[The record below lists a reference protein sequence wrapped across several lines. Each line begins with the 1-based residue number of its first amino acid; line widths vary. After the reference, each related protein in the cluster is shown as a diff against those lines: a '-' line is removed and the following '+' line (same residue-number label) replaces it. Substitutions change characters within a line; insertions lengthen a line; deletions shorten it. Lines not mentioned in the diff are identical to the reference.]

1 MNDCLTKTCHKHGD
15 LPPNLIRARPSGR
28 TECRLCIRERVAA
41 WVAAN
46 PKRAAAAKH
55 ARYVRNKAQ
64 YSAKHKA
71 YVERNK
77 DVCAANK
84 RRWTKDNKERVDE
97 SKKKYLEKNPDKVR
111 DSKERWWAANSVTA
125 KKARKKRYASGGKQ
139 RERQM
144 NLAYVATHQE
154 ELKAASKQYRKT
166 NAASIAR
173 KKKTRMDRMRLAAI
187 SHYSEDRNACKLCGM
202 SDISKLCLDHI
213 DESGA
218 RHRKDPKVRT
228 THSLLEWFNKHG
240 YSDGFQVLC
249 WNCNWLK
256 HLKPCNS
263 VQARCNRKLKQM
275 VLDHYC
281 GEPARC
287 VLCGIDD
294 LRILTI
300 DHVDGGG
307 KKHRSSHKLHGGPD
321 FYRWLRDQ
329 EFPPG
334 YRVLCFNCNCGPA

>member
-1 MNDCLTKTCHKHGD
+1 MDKCEKKICYKHGELTSD
-15 LPPNLIRARPSGR
+15 LIQVREGR
-28 TECRLCIRERVAA
+28 GLECRLCIRERAAA
-41 WVAAN
+41 WRVTN
-46 PKRAAAAKH
+46 PEKAAAIKH
-55 ARYVRNKAQ
+55 ATYQRNKARILKRQ
-64 YSAKHKA
+64 KEYVKKNRDRVYHKRSEWAKA
-71 YVERNK
+71 NPERVNRS
-77 DVCAANK
+77 K
-84 RRWTKDNKERVDE
+84 RKHRQSEHGKQWYDAWREENKEKLQQQRHDEYERDKPRQRSLNRVYIADH
-97 SKKKYLEKNPDKVR
+97 
-111 DSKERWWAANSVTA
+111 
-125 KKARKKRYASGGKQ
+125 
-139 RERQM
+139 REQLR
-144 NLAYVATHQE
+144 
-154 ELKAASKQYRKT
+154 AASKKWREENKVV
-166 NAASIAR
+166 IAR

-187 SHYSEDRNACKLCGM
+187 SHYSEGKNACKFCNI

-218 RHRKDPKVRT
+218 IHRRDPKTRT

-240 YSDGFQVLC
+240 YCDGFQVLC

-263 VQARCNRKLKQM
+263 AQARCNRKLKQT

-281 GEPARC
+281 GGPARC
-287 VLCGIDD
+287 VLCGTDD

-329 EFPPG
+329 GFPSG
-334 YRVLCFNCNCGPA
+334 YRVLCFNCNCGPST

>member
-1 MNDCLTKTCHKHGD
+1 MGECKTKICRKHGD
-15 LPPNLIRARPSGR
+15 LSEDLISPRG
-28 TECRLCIRERVAA
+28 ECRLCVRERVKAWRLSNAA
-41 WVAAN
+41 HVAN
-46 PKRAAAAKH
+46 LKH
-55 ARYVRNKAQ
+55 ARYERNKAQ
-64 YSAKHKA
+64 ILKQQKEYVDRNRDKTYAKRSEWAKA
-71 YVERNK
+71 NPERI
-77 DVCAANK
+77 
-84 RRWTKDNKERVDE
+84 
-97 SKKKYLEKNPDKVR
+97 S
-111 DSKERWWAANSVTA
+111 SSH
-125 KKARKKRYASGGKQ
+125 RKHRKSEHGKQ
-139 RERQM
+139 RRDEWREENREKLQQQRHDEYECDKPRQKAL
-144 NLAYVATHQE
+144 NCIYISTHKEQ
-154 ELKAASKQYRKT
+154 LRAASKKWRKENKIT
-166 NAASIAR
+166 IAR
-173 KKKTRMDRMRLAAI
+173 KKKARMDRMRLAAI
-187 SHYSEDRNACKLCGM
+187 SRYSEGRNACKLCGM
-202 SDISKLCLDHI
+202 SDVSKLCLDHI
-213 DESGA
+213 DGSGA
-218 RHRKDPKVRT
+218 RHRKDPETRT

-263 VQARCNRKLKQM
+263 AQARCNRKLKQT